1 MRQYLCSI
9 SKERFRK
16 EFESMNRNFK
26 SKLGLL
32 ALTGTMFLSSAM
44 SVFAAP
50 TDIIDPSA
58 KGSVTIHKYDST
70 AMLEDGVDFS
80 QGVFQN
86 NGKEDTKA
94 ETTLEDYVI
103 KGVEFS
109 YLKVGDI
116 HTDSQAGS
124 VQVLY
129 DIPTDLE
136 KLLGL
141 KNQRKNHQYTSDE
154 LNDALRE
161 KLMKVYDK
169 GQNEIEDYFKSN
181 PNVQAMP
188 LTDENG
194 FTSMSN
200 LDLGL
205 YLIVETKVPAN
216 VENSCEPFFL
226 SLPMTDVEGD
236 NWFYDVNI
244 YPKNQT
250 DIPDL
255 DKKVKQH
262 DDDGK
267 LPYKDTATV
276 SQGDKVD
283 YIFISRLP
291 RISSSATYL
300 TKYDFIDKMVKG
312 LDYNKDEVI
321 YFYNKLE
328 DAQAN
333 KKDAAVATFKKGE
346 DFTVTYDDADPNY
359 NSMTV
364 RPTQQGLDKMNPEL
378 QTTYMVVSYSAT
390 VRSDNLPVL
399 GDKGNPNDVRLEWKR
414 TNMLEQ
420 DTLEDRSKVYTFGL
434 NIQKNF
440 AGDDGV
446 ATEVEFVLQN
456 KSDGHY
462 IKAKQDAPGKYW
474 VTDETKG
481 KNESDGTV
489 FSPNAD
495 GELVIDGLEADLY
508 ILTEIST
515 SDGYNLLKEPMTIEI
530 KSTVDTLI
538 PSKTTLYDIKDVEA
552 NKNKTLIETA
562 GERASATV
570 DTSKTNMS
578 TSTTVTGVDSEHSR
592 VDMEILNSKGFKLP
606 QTGGVGTILFT
617 LTGCGAALLGTVVA
631 ANHFQKKKKDEK

>member
-1 MRQYLCSI
+1 MVVI
-9 SKERFRK
+9 KNRFRK
-16 EFESMNRNFK
+16 EYESMNRNFK
-26 SKLGLL
+26 TKVGLL
-32 ALTGTMFLSSAM
+32 ALTGTMFLSPAV
-44 SVFAAP
+44 SVLAAP
-50 TDIIDPSA
+50 TDIIDPGA
-58 KGSVTIHKYDST
+58 KGSVSIHKYDST
-70 AMLEDGVDFS
+70 AMMEDGVDFS

-86 NGKEDTKA
+86 NGKTDAKA
-94 ETTLEDYVI
+94 EQTLEDYVI

-116 HTDSQAGS
+116 HTDSQGGS
-124 VQVLY
+124 IQVLY
-129 DIPTDLE
+129 DIPTELE
-136 KLLGL
+136 KLLEL
-141 KNQRKNHQYTSDE
+141 NNQRKNHQYTSDE
-154 LNDALRE
+154 LNEALKA
-161 KLMKVYDK
+161 KLMKTDDK
-169 GQNEIEDYFKSN
+169 GQNELEKYFASN
-181 PNVQAMP
+181 PNAHAMP

-216 VENSCEPFFL
+216 VENSCDPFFL

-255 DKKVKQH
+255 DKRVKQH

-267 LPYKDTATV
+267 LPYKDIATV
-276 SQGDKVD
+276 SEGDKVD

-291 RISSSATYL
+291 KINSSATYL

-321 YFYNKLE
+321 YFYNTLD

-333 KKDAAVATFKKGE
+333 NTDAAIATFEKGK
-346 DFTVTYDDADPNY
+346 DFTVTYDTADANY

-364 RPTQQGLDKMNPEL
+364 RPTQKGLDKMNPEL

-390 VRSDNLPVL
+390 VHSDNIPVL
-399 GDKGNPNDVRLEWKR
+399 GDTGNPNDVRLEWKR
-414 TNMLEQ
+414 TNMQEQ
-420 DTLEDRSKVYTFGL
+420 DELEDRSKVYTFGL

-462 IKAKQDAPGKYW
+462 IKAKQAEPGKYW
-474 VTDETKG
+474 VTDGSKG
-481 KNESDGTV
+481 QTEAEGTV

-495 GELVIDGLEADLY
+495 GKLVIDGLEADTY

-515 SDGYNLLKEPMTIEI
+515 SDGYNLLKEPMTIDI
-530 KSTVDTLI
+530 KSTVDNLI
-538 PSKTTLYDIKDVEA
+538 PSRTTLYDIKDVEA
-552 NKNKTLIETA
+552 NKNKTLIETP

-570 DTSKTNMS
+570 DTSATNMS
-578 TSTTVTGVDSEHSR
+578 TSTTITGAKSEHSR
-592 VDMEILNSKGFKLP
+592 VDMAILNSKGFKLP
-606 QTGGVGTILFT
+606 QTGGVGTVLFT
-617 LTGCGAALLGTVVA
+617 MAGCGAALIGTVVA
-631 ANHFQKKKKDEK
+631 ANHFRKKKEDEK